1 MSNMKSRLNMQDRME
16 YAKKNPLQRIVEHP
30 SFQCAILAVIL
41 FNSVLFGLQT
51 SRGFMQNWGTTLL
64 QMDQFCLWVFV
75 AEIVLKLFAYGMRF
89 PRDPWNV
96 FDFLIVAVSFVPDM
110 GMFSSLRLF
119 RVLRVFK
126 LVSGVRHMRVILSAI
141 VRAIPGVTWASMLL
155 GLIYYVY
162 GIIATNL
169 YGEAFPD
176 WFGSLGKS
184 CYSLFQIMT
193 LESWSMGIARPVIKV
208 FPYAW
213 IFFVSYILF
222 SSFIVLNI
230 VVGIVLTSI
239 SDSEKNEPRDKRP
252 EGSSHDELYEEI
264 SKLESQLKIITKLL
278 SKKKTC

>member
-1 MSNMKSRLNMQDRME
+1 MDC
-16 YAKKNPLQRIVEHP
+16 AKKNLLQRIVEYRL
-30 SFQCAILAVIL
+30 FKWVILAVIL

-51 SRGFMQNWGTTLL
+51 SREFMRNWGTTLL
-64 QMDQFCLWVFV
+64 KLDQICLGVFV
-75 AEIVLKLFAYGMRF
+75 AEIVLKLVAYGRRF

-126 LVSGVRHMRVILSAI
+126 LISGVRHMRVILSAI

-176 WFGSLGKS
+176 WFGDLGKS

-193 LESWSMGIARPVIKV
+193 LESWSMGIARPVINE
-208 FPYAW
+208 FPHAW

-230 VVGIVLTSI
+230 VVGIVLNSI
-239 SDSEKNEPRDKRP
+239 SESEKNEPKDKRSEAP
-252 EGSSHDELYEEI
+252 SRDELYEEI
-264 SKLESQLKIITKLL
+264 TKLKSQLKTVEGLL
-278 SKKKTC
+278 DKERTC

>member
-1 MSNMKSRLNMQDRME
+1 MFIKTSKMTLG
-16 YAKKNPLQRIVEHP
+16 RIVEHRL
-30 SFQCAILAVIL
+30 FQWAVLAVIL

-51 SRGFMQNWGTTLL
+51 SRELMQRWGTTLQQL
-64 QMDQFCLWVFV
+64 DQVCLWVFV
-75 AEIVLKLFAYGMRF
+75 AEIVLKLISYGTRF
-89 PRDPWNV
+89 PHDPWNI

-126 LVSGVRHMRVILSAI
+126 LVSGVRHMRVILAAI
-141 VRAIPGVTWASMLL
+141 IRAIPGVTWASMLL

-169 YGEAFPD
+169 YGATFPE
-176 WFGSLGKS
+176 WFGTLGKS

-193 LESWSMGIARPVIKV
+193 LESWSMGIARPVIAV
-208 FPYAW
+208 FPNAW
-213 IFFVSYILF
+213 VFFVTYILF

-239 SDSEKNEPRDKRP
+239 SDSEKSEPKDKRQGEAP
-252 EGSSHDELYEEI
+252 SDELYEEMA
-264 SKLESQLKIITKLL
+264 KLEAQLKAVEDLL
-278 SKKKTC
+278 RKRN